1 MNREQSYN
9 RIEADEDF
17 METIPHGSNTYPF
30 DFFYENLALFDFNCI
45 EWHWHTELEF
55 VYVESGTVT
64 FWIGE

>member
-55 VYVESGTVT
+55 V
-64 FWIGE
+64 